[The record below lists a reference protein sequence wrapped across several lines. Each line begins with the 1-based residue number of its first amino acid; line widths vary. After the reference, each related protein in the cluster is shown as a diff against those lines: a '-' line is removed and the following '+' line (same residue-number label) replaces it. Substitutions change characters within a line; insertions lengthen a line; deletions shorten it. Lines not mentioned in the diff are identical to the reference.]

1 MVDMQGTAA
10 ALAGAIAR
18 GEATARDAL
27 EACFE
32 AVDARNP
39 AINAII
45 WQERERAR
53 AVADARDA
61 ARAAGDALGP
71 LHGVPMT
78 IKESF
83 QWAGTPV
90 TFGIADFRDNRPQ
103 GTAVVV
109 ERLEAAGAVIFGKTN
124 VPFALADFQ
133 SYNAI
138 YGVTG
143 NPWDPSRVPGGSS
156 GGSAAA
162 LAAGMTFLD
171 YGSDIGGSIR
181 NPAHFCGVFG
191 HKPTWGAVPPGGHGL
206 DASLSP
212 TDLAVVGPLARSA
225 GDLALLF
232 GVTAGPDAG
241 DPPFVLK
248 REEVGLKGLRVA
260 VWGDDALCRVSS
272 GVRGRVAAVADAL
285 RAAGALVSE
294 AARPGFDAAAAH
306 ATYQDLLQAAFANR
320 MPDADFAQAIE
331 RAERG
336 DPARA
341 STHLARRQVMRHRD
355 WYHASERR
363 LALRAAWQ
371 AFFRAWDVVVAPI
384 MPTTAYP
391 HDHRP
396 EGERTVDVD
405 GVALPYYDQLF
416 WPGLATLP
424 GLPATVFPAG
434 LADGLPRG
442 LPVGLQ
448 IIGPMWGD
456 WRTLGVAARLEQ
468 IGFGFVRPPA

>member
-1 MVDMQGTAA
+1 MVEMDGTAA
-10 ALAGAIAR
+10 ALAGAIAAGR
-18 GEATARDAL
+18 VSAREAL
-27 EACFE
+27 EACF
-32 AVDARNP
+32 ACVDARNP
-39 AINAII
+39 ALNAVI
-45 WQERERAR
+45 WEERAR
-53 AVADARDA
+53 ARERADACDA
-61 ARAAGDALGP
+61 ARAAGAVLGP

-90 TFGIADFRDNRPQ
+90 TFGISGFRDNRPQ

-143 NPWDPSRVPGGSS
+143 NPWDVTRVPGGSS

-162 LAAGMTFLD
+162 LASGMTFLD

-181 NPAHFCGVFG
+181 NPAHFCGVYG
-191 HKPTWGAVPPGGHGL
+191 HKPTWGAVPPRGHAL
-206 DASLSP
+206 DASLAP

-232 GVTAGPDAG
+232 GVTAGPDWG
-241 DPPFVLK
+241 DAPFTLR
-248 REEVGLKGLRVA
+248 REAVALKGLRVA
-260 VWGDDALCRVSS
+260 VWGDDPLCPVSA
-272 GVRGRVAAVADAL
+272 GVKGRVGAVAEAL
-285 RAAGALVSE
+285 RHAGAVVSE
-294 AARPGFDAAAAH
+294 DARPGFDAAAAH
-306 ATYQDLLQAAFANR
+306 ATYQDLLQAALANR
-320 MPDADFAQAIE
+320 IPDDDFARAVDL
-331 RAERG
+331 AERG
-336 DPARA
+336 DPSRG
-341 STHLARRQVMRHRD
+341 STKLARRQVMRHRD
-355 WYHASERR
+355 WCHASERR
-363 LALRAAWQ
+363 LALRAAWGD
-371 AFFRAWDVVVAPI
+371 FFREWDVLLAPI
-384 MPTTAYP
+384 MPTTAFR

-405 GVALPYYDQLF
+405 GMALPYYDQLL

-434 LADGLPRG
+434 LAGG

-456 WRTLGVAARLEQ
+456 WRTLAVAARLEQ

>member
-1 MVDMQGTAA
+1 MVEMHGTAA
-10 ALAGAIAR
+10 ALAGAIAEGR
-18 GEATARDAL
+18 VSAREAL
-27 EACFE
+27 EACLA

-39 AINAII
+39 ALNAII
-45 WQERERAR
+45 WQERERALEQ
-53 AVADARDA
+53 AAARDK
-61 ARAAGDALGP
+61 ARARGEALGP

-90 TFGIADFRDNRPQ
+90 TFGIPGFRDNRPE

-143 NPWDPSRVPGGSS
+143 NPWDLERVPGGSS

-162 LAAGMTFLD
+162 LASGMTFLD

-181 NPAHFCGVFG
+181 NPAHFCGVYG
-191 HKPTWGAVPPGGHGL
+191 HKPTWGAVPPRGHAL

-232 GVTAGPDAG
+232 GVTAGPGAG
-241 DPPFVLK
+241 DAPFVLK
-248 REEVGLKGLRVA
+248 REAVRIEGLRVA
-260 VWGDDALCRVSS
+260 VWGDDALCPASA
-272 GVRGRVAAVADAL
+272 GVKGRVAAVADAL
-285 RAAGALVSE
+285 RAAGAVVSDS
-294 AARPGFDAAAAH
+294 ARPGFDAAAAH
-306 ATYQDLLQAAFANR
+306 GTYQDLLQAALANR
-320 MPDADFAQAIE
+320 MPDADFARAVE
-331 RAERG
+331 MAERG
-336 DPARA
+336 DPERG
-341 STHLARRQVMRHRD
+341 STRLARRQVMRHRD
-355 WYHASERR
+355 WAHASERR
-363 LALRAAWQ
+363 LGIRAAW
-371 AFFRAWDVVVAPI
+371 ADFFRAWDVVIAPI
-384 MPTTAYP
+384 MPTVAFP

-405 GVALPYYDQLF
+405 GTPLPYYDQLF

-434 LADGLPRG
+434 LAGG

-456 WRTLGVAARLEQ
+456 WRTLAVAARLEQ
-468 IGFGFVRPPA
+468 LGFGFRAPG